1 MRNKL
6 ESLRD
11 ELNKMLESNE
21 YNYAQIL
28 AVSEDLDKLIVRY
41 YNDDE
46 LCV

>member
-21 YNYAQIL
+21 YTYGQIL
-28 AVSEDLDKLIVRY
+28 AVSEDLDKLIVKY